1 MFRELILI
9 NISGKDRPGLTAAVT
24 GVLAGKNIVIL
35 DIGQSVIHDYLS
47 LGILIGIP
55 PESVSEAILKDL
67 LFTCHHLNLN
77 VSFAPVDFD
86 TYENWAG
93 KQKQTRGTIK
103 LLGPQLTAGQ
113 LTDVAQMVARYGL
126 NIDTITRLSRRVS
139 LATAEKSPK
148 ACVEFKISGNLGTG
162 EDLRGELMQ
171 VSRRAGI
178 DISFQFDSIYY
189 QNRRLVVFDMD
200 STLVQCEVID
210 ELAKLAGVG
219 EKVAAI
225 TEAAMRGELDFKESL
240 LSRVA
245 LLKGLPEA
253 TLLTVAKNL
262 PLTEGVERL
271 IFTLKKL
278 GYKLGIISGGFDYF
292 GEFLRARFDIDYVYA
307 NKLEIKDGKLTGKLN
322 GRIIDKI
329 AKAEALKEI
338 ALKENICLEQTVAVG
353 DGANDLLMLQTAG
366 LGVAF
371 HAKPVV
377 REAAREAISDIGLD
391 GLLYLMGVSEREII
405 NC

>member
-55 PESVSEAILKDL
+55 AESVSEAILKDL
-67 LFTCHHLNLN
+67 LFTCHHLDLN

-86 TYENWAG
+86 TYESWAG

-103 LLGPQLTAGQ
+103 LLGQQLTAGQ
-113 LTDVAQMVARYGL
+113 LTDVAQMIASHGL

-139 LATAEKSPK
+139 LATIDKSPK

-171 VSRRAGI
+171 VSRRAAI

-240 LSRVA
+240 ISRVA
-245 LLKGLPEA
+245 LLKDLPEE
-253 TLLTVAKNL
+253 TLLTVAENL
-262 PLTEGVERL
+262 PLTEGAERL
-271 IFTLKKL
+271 IITLKKL

-292 GEFLRARFDIDYVYA
+292 GEFLRERFDIDYVYA
-307 NKLEIKDGKLTGKLN
+307 NKLEIKDGKLTGKLE
-322 GRIIDKI
+322 GRIIDKV

>member
-1 MFRELILI
+1 MFRELIMI
-9 NISGKDRPGLTAAVT
+9 NISGKDRPGLTAAIT
-24 GVLAGKNIVIL
+24 GVLAGKNIVVL

-47 LGILIGIP
+47 LGILIGVP
-55 PESVSEAILKDL
+55 PESASETILKDL
-67 LFTCHHLNLN
+67 LFTCHKLDLN
-77 VSFAPVDFD
+77 VSFAPVEFA
-86 TYENWAG
+86 TYEAWAG

-103 LLGPQLTAGQ
+103 LLGRQLTAGQ
-113 LTDVAQMVARYGL
+113 LTDVAQLIARHEL
-126 NIDTITRLSRRVS
+126 NIDIITRLSRRVS
-139 LATAEKSPK
+139 LTTADKSPK
-148 ACVEFKISGNLGTG
+148 ACIEFKISGNLGTG

-219 EKVAAI
+219 EEVAAI
-225 TEAAMRGELDFKESL
+225 TAAAMRGELDFRESL
-240 LSRVA
+240 TRRVA
-245 LLKGLPEA
+245 LLEGLPEE
-253 TLLTVAKNL
+253 TLSKVAKNL
-262 PLTEGVERL
+262 PLTEGTERL
-271 IFTLKKL
+271 IPTLKKL

-292 GEFLRARFDIDYVYA
+292 GESLKARFGIDYVYA
-307 NKLEIKDGKLTGKLN
+307 NKLEIRDGKLTGKLE
-322 GRIIDKI
+322 GRIIDKA

-338 ALKENICLEQTVAVG
+338 AAKEQISLEQTVAVG

-377 REAAREAISDIGLD
+377 KEAAREAISDIGLD

>member
-9 NISGKDRPGLTAAVT
+9 NISGKDRPGLTAGVT
-24 GVLAGKNIVIL
+24 GVLSGKNIIIL

-47 LGILIGIP
+47 LGILIGVP
-55 PESVSEAILKDL
+55 KESVSETILKDL
-67 LFTCHHLNLN
+67 LFTCHKLNLN

-86 TYENWAG
+86 TYETWAG
-93 KQKQTRGTIK
+93 RQKQTRGTIK
-103 LLGPQLTAGQ
+103 LLGPKLTAGQ
-113 LTDVAQMVARYGL
+113 LTDVARLVASHSL

-139 LATAEKSPK
+139 LTTTDKSPK
-148 ACVEFKISGNLGTG
+148 ACIEFKISGNLGTG
-162 EDLRGELMQ
+162 EDLRGELMR
-171 VSRRAGI
+171 VARRANI

-219 EKVAAI
+219 NEVAAI
-225 TEAAMRGELDFKESL
+225 TEAAMRGELDFRESL
-240 LSRVA
+240 IQRVA
-245 LLKGLPEA
+245 LLQGLPEE
-253 TLLTVAKNL
+253 TLCTVAKNL
-262 PLTEGVERL
+262 PLTEGAERL
-271 IFTLKKL
+271 IPTLKKL

-292 GEFLRARFDIDYVYA
+292 GEFLKARFGIDYVYA
-307 NKLEIKDGKLTGKLN
+307 NKLEIRDGKLTGKLE
-322 GRIIDKI
+322 GHIIDKV

-338 ALKENICLEQTVAVG
+338 ALKENISLEQTVAVG

-377 REAAREAISDIGLD
+377 KEAAREAISDIGLD
-391 GLLYLMGVSEREII
+391 GLLYLMGISEREII

>member
-1 MFRELILI
+1 MFRELIMI
-9 NISGKDRPGLTAAVT
+9 NISGKDRPGLTAAIT

-47 LGILIGIP
+47 LGILIGVP
-55 PESVSEAILKDL
+55 QESVSETILKDL
-67 LFTCHHLNLN
+67 LFTCHTLNLN
-77 VSFAPVDFD
+77 VSFAPVDFE
-86 TYENWAG
+86 TYEAWAG

-103 LLGPQLTAGQ
+103 LLGQKLTAGQ
-113 LTDVAQMVARYGL
+113 LTDVAQIIAGHGL

-139 LATAEKSPK
+139 LKTADKSPK
-148 ACVEFKISGNLGTG
+148 ACIEFKISGNLGTG

-210 ELAKLAGVG
+210 ELAKQAGVG
-219 EKVAAI
+219 EQVAAI
-225 TEAAMRGELDFKESL
+225 TEAAMHGELDFRESL
-240 LSRVA
+240 IQRVA
-245 LLKGLPEA
+245 LLKGLPET
-253 TLLTVAKNL
+253 TLAAVAENL
-262 PLTEGVERL
+262 PLTEGAERL
-271 IFTLKKL
+271 ICTLKKL
-278 GYKLGIISGGFDYF
+278 DYKLGIISGGFDYF
-292 GEFLRARFDIDYVYA
+292 GEYLKARLGIDYVYA
-307 NKLEIKDGKLTGKLN
+307 NKLEIRDGVLTGRLE
-322 GRIIDKI
+322 GPVIDKV

-338 ALKENICLEQTVAVG
+338 AGKEDISLEQTVAVG

-377 REAAREAISDIGLD
+377 KEAAREAISDIGLD
-391 GLLYLMGVSEREII
+391 GLLYLMGISEREIV

>member
-1 MFRELILI
+1 MFRELIMI
-9 NISGKDRPGLTAAVT
+9 NISGKDRPGLTAAIT
-24 GVLAGKNIVIL
+24 GVLSGKNIVIL

-47 LGILIGIP
+47 LGILIGVP
-55 PESVSEAILKDL
+55 HESASETILKDL
-67 LFTCHHLNLN
+67 LFTCHQLNLN
-77 VSFAPVDFD
+77 VSFAPVDFE
-86 TYENWAG
+86 TYEAWAG

-103 LLGPQLTAGQ
+103 LLGQKLTAGQ
-113 LTDVAQMVARYGL
+113 LTDVAQIIAGHGL

-139 LATAEKSPK
+139 LKNDDKSPK
-148 ACVEFKISGNLGTG
+148 ACIEFKISGNLGTG

-210 ELAKLAGVG
+210 ELAKQAGVG
-219 EKVAAI
+219 EQVAAI
-225 TEAAMRGELDFKESL
+225 TEAAMHGELDFRESL
-240 LSRVA
+240 TQRVA
-245 LLKGLPEA
+245 LLKGLPET
-253 TLLTVAKNL
+253 TLATVAENL
-262 PLTEGVERL
+262 PLTEGAERL
-271 IFTLKKL
+271 ICTLKKL
-278 GYKLGIISGGFDYF
+278 DYKLGIISGGFDYF
-292 GEFLRARFDIDYVYA
+292 GEYLKARLGIDYVYA
-307 NKLEIKDGKLTGKLN
+307 NKLEIRDGVLTGRLE
-322 GRIIDKI
+322 GPIIDKI

-338 ALKENICLEQTVAVG
+338 ARKEGISLEQTVAVG

-391 GLLYLMGVSEREII
+391 GLLYLMGISEREIV